1 METLKFRIDSRII
14 KHLKHKKTMKYED
27 LVDHVI
33 HDLSLQIQIQ
43 QSDEQ
48 IKETKAL
55 IDKRTDD
62 LASKEYIKRDG
73 QTVSYLPV

>member
-1 METLKFRIDSRII
+1 
-14 KHLKHKKTMKYED
+14 MKYED

-73 QTVSYLPV
+73 